1 MRFAGALL
9 LATLAAASA
18 TQSPVEKVVEL
29 IEELKAKIEADAVN
43 EQKIYDK
50 YACWCETTTSRKATA
65 IETAKTDINSLGHK
79 TLSLKGKSATLA
91 GEIADLAREISEN
104 EASQAKA
111 TAIREKENGDY
122 QADKAEMEQAIGSL
136 EKAITVLA
144 GAGTKGELMQVKKDM
159 ELLSIAAGVKQA
171 VNALPSTHKVS
182 AEQMSLLSQF
192 MKQEPEVENAPAKA
206 SYSPASS
213 TILGILKDMYDTFTA
228 NLETE
233 TQSEATSQK
242 NFETLMATKN
252 KELATLK
259 STQEAKEAEKGE
271 TDKELAD
278 TMQEL
283 TDTTVQMKDDTK
295 FFDETKAACKTKADE
310 WGERTRLRT
319 QELAG
324 INKGLEVLT
333 GDDAR
338 ALFSKSIKPG
348 MESFLQTDQ
357 ETEAN
362 SPRVKAFKALKH
374 VASKTHSLRLASL
387 AASVRVAERGNF
399 DVVVQEVDKMIQIL
413 KDEENVDIDQ
423 RDWCKETTFVKTTEA
438 SRYSYKIEKL
448 EAKNTKLNEQK
459 ESLEDAI
466 IATDAEILATNEEL
480 DDATATRTAENGAFL
495 QAKDDDEKA
504 AALLGVAIGHLSAF
518 YKNEGIDQGE
528 IQGSVN
534 LLQKQPE
541 FDRSE
546 DDAPD
551 ATFASADNS
560 AGESK
565 GIVSI
570 MTMLKEDLEDEVAN
584 GVKAEEEAQTD
595 YAAQKEAA
603 EKLIASLEEKKVN
616 LESAK
621 ADTDDKIGNTDTAT
635 QNTHD
640 LLFGKEEELAEIKPN
655 CDWILKNFD
664 LRRDRRAGEMEG
676 LMDAKA
682 ALSGSAFVQTKKHG
696 FDDDAFGKVSFST
709 VSFLQ
714 KRA

>member
-1 MRFAGALL
+1 MMRFFEFALCI
-9 LATLAAASA
+9 TLVASA
-18 TQSPVEKVVEL
+18 TTRSPVEKVVEL
-29 IEELKAKIEADAVN
+29 IEELKAKIEADAVS

-50 YACWCETTTSRKATA
+50 YACWCETTTARKATA

-159 ELLSIAAGVKQA
+159 QLLSVAVGVKQA

-182 AEQMSLLSQF
+182 AEQMSLLSEF
-192 MKQEPEVENAPAKA
+192 LKQEPEEGEAAPAKA

-259 STQEAKEAEKGE
+259 STQEAKEAQKGE

-338 ALFSKSIKPG
+338 ALFAKSIKPG
-348 MESFLQTDQ
+348 MESFLQTEQ
-357 ETEAN
+357 ETEMN
-362 SPRVKAFKALKH
+362 SPRVKAFKALKR
-374 VASKTHSLRLASL
+374 VAGKTHSLRLASL

-399 DVVVQEVDKMIQIL
+399 DVVVQEVEKMIQIL

-528 IQGSVN
+528 IQGSIN
-534 LLQKQPE
+534 LIQKQPE

-603 EKLIASLEEKKVN
+603 EKLN
-616 LESAK
+616 
-621 ADTDDKIGNTDTAT
+621 
-635 QNTHD
+635 
-640 LLFGKEEELAEIKPN
+640 
-655 CDWILKNFD
+655 
-664 LRRDRRAGEMEG
+664 
-676 LMDAKA
+676 
-682 ALSGSAFVQTKKHG
+682 
-696 FDDDAFGKVSFST
+696 
-709 VSFLQ
+709 
-714 KRA
+714 